1 VKDGWSCEVVYH
13 VVGYRDD
20 ELMDGTR
27 REAMSKTAKDR
38 TCSIVND
45 MIEAL
50 EFPYYQIC
58 SIMIRA

>member
-1 VKDGWSCEVVYH
+1 MKDGWSYEVVYH

-27 REAMSKTAKDR
+27 REAMPTTANDR

-50 EFPYYQIC
+50 EFPYY
-58 SIMIRA
+58 